1 MYVFSIFRA
10 FCDKKSGRPMQKNER
25 PRQNLNAEVLF
36 LAGACRLGR
45 AALLFRASSLGTR
58 LGAYLHLGAA
68 FALRALCLFG
78 AGFFL
83 GAALLHA
90 RSLGLGRWCR
100 GILGMD
106 NATGKGN
113 KHRCKGEFF
122 HGDTV
127 FY

>member
-1 MYVFSIFRA
+1 
-10 FCDKKSGRPMQKNER
+10 MQKNER

-36 LAGACRLGR
+36 LTRACRLGR
-45 AALLFRASSLGTR
+45 AALLFRASSLGAR

-78 AGFFL
+78 A
-83 GAALLHA
+83 ALLHA
-90 RSLGLGRWCR
+90 RSLGLSRGCR

-127 FY
+127 FYWFG

>member
-1 MYVFSIFRA
+1 
-10 FCDKKSGRPMQKNER
+10 MQKNER

-45 AALLFRASSLGTR
+45 AALLFRAISLG
-58 LGAYLHLGAA
+58 LGTGLGTFFHLGAA
-68 FALRALCLFG
+68 FALRAFCLGG

-83 GAALLHA
+83 GAALLYA
-90 RSLGLGRWCR
+90 RGFDLGRRSR

-106 NATGKGN
+106 NAAGKGN

-122 HGDTV
+122 HSDTV
-127 FY
+127 FYWFG

>member
-1 MYVFSIFRA
+1 
-10 FCDKKSGRPMQKNER
+10 MQKNER

-68 FALRALCLFG
+68 FALRALCLGG

-90 RSLGLGRWCR
+90 RSLGLGRGCC
-100 GILGMD
+100 GVLGMD
-106 NATGKGN
+106 DATGKGN
-113 KHRCKGEFF
+113 KHRCKSEFF

-127 FY
+127 FYWFG

>member
-1 MYVFSIFRA
+1 
-10 FCDKKSGRPMQKNER
+10 MQKNER

-45 AALLFRASSLGTR
+45 AALLFRASCLGTR

-68 FALRALCLFG
+68 FALRAFCLGG

-90 RSLGLGRWCR
+90 RGLGLSRGCR

-113 KHRCKGEFF
+113 KHRCKSEFF

-127 FY
+127 FYWFG